1 MKVDRPACVFKIVDS
16 VVNVDAMVLVSQ
28 ISLKL
33 VSALLVV
40 PQLVVDLLQ
49 GLGHPCLA
57 LLDLVHLPHQGVLHP
72 IPNQIN
78 LFPSLSEATDDTHSI
93 FSS

>member
-1 MKVDRPACVFKIVDS
+1 MDC
-16 VVNVDAMVLVSQ
+16 VVNVNAMVLVGEV
-28 ISLKL
+28 SLQL
-33 VSALLVV
+33 VSTFLVM

-72 IPNQIN
+72 VP
-78 LFPSLSEATDDTHSI
+78 D
-93 FSS
+93 